1 MNGCYDDLPFLTY
14 LFFLIS
20 FIPCSVLLSAI
31 VVSKFVYF
39 PHLEKIK
46 NEKDLSDSEEE
57 EPETAYED
65 KYPLSDTEDLG
76 DEIDIKKLKKNIL
89 FENTPDGQVI
99 IKYNGDREGFEYWSD
114 KKMISYKYLDTT
126 ARRYVNTFNCKKIY
140 IDRNMNIKMKQ
151 EKRRENQENEKMK
164 KEDKSEVKKDSDDD
178 LFVSK
183 KSTNKDKEGDKIV
196 ADEANKYIYMGKIN
210 DFDVFH
216 QKREIK
222 NERENF
228 SFADFKKMAGF

>member
-1 MNGCYDDLPFLTY
+1 
-14 LFFLIS
+14 
-20 FIPCSVLLSAI
+20 
-31 VVSKFVYF
+31 
-39 PHLEKIK
+39 
-46 NEKDLSDSEEE
+46 
-57 EPETAYED
+57 
-65 KYPLSDTEDLG
+65 
-76 DEIDIKKLKKNIL
+76 L

-114 KKMISYKYLDTT
+114 KKMISYKYLD
-126 ARRYVNTFNCKKIY
+126 AVSRRYVTTFNCKKLY

-151 EKRRENQENEKMK
+151 EKRREQEEEAKMK
-164 KEDKSEVKKDSDDD
+164 KEDKGEMEKDSDDD

-183 KSTNKDKEGDKIV
+183 KTTNKEKKRDKIV

-222 NERENF
+222 NEKENF
-228 SFADFKKMAGF
+228 SFADFKKLAGF